1 MGFQIRK
8 LHGIQFGE
16 YLIRFA
22 FGAGVSVVAGI
33 VTLVFGARF
42 GGVFLAFPAILP
54 ATLTLV
60 EKKEGTRRA
69 DKNAGGAVLGGVALI
84 IFAALTFLLLNTDAP
99 LALAVAVVGW
109 SVTAMTLYLLGC
121 RLKPQSCSDES

>member
-1 MGFQIRK
+1 LAPGS
-8 LHGIQFGE
+8 
-16 YLIRFA
+16 A
-22 FGAGVSVVAGI
+22 
-33 VTLVFGARF
+33 
-42 GGVFLAFPAILP
+42 VFLAFPAILP